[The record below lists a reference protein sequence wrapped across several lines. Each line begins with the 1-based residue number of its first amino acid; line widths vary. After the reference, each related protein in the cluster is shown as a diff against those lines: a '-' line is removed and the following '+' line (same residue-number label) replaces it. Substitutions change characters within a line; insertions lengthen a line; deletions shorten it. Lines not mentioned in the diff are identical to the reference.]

1 VPGDAFYS
9 SPEWRALRLLA
20 LKRARYCC
28 EVCGVSVRKKGASRV
43 DHRLPRRARPDLA
56 LVLGNLTVKCAKCDN
71 RGSIWKG
78 EHNRQAHFQEVGVD
92 GLPASWR
99 DDDGEN

>member
-1 VPGDAFYS
+1 MPGDPFYS
-9 SPEWRALRLLA
+9 SPAWRALRLLA
-20 LKRARYCC
+20 LRRALYCC

-71 RGSIWKG
+71 RGAVWKG
-78 EHNRQAHFQEVGVD
+78 ERDWKARFQEVDAD
-92 GLPASWR
+92 GLPPSWR
-99 DDDGEN
+99 DAK